1 MTGLSYNSAL
11 FCATRTVND
20 ARVESFIPLYPV
32 VQILIQKQYVTPTH
46 LEMLNSRV
54 SNHAVLTSDAITIP
68 LPLVTR
74 SDAGEQS
81 VDARL
86 ADYFREESYTATFY
100 PYPEQSV
107 PRPPGPVFRFVCT
120 HDVIPV
126 ERLMVCVRVGRE
138 E

>member
-68 LPLVTR
+68 LPLVAR

-86 ADYFREESYTATFY
+86 ADYFREESY
-100 PYPEQSV
+100 PEQSV
-107 PRPPGPVFRFVCT
+107 PRPPVPVFRFVCT